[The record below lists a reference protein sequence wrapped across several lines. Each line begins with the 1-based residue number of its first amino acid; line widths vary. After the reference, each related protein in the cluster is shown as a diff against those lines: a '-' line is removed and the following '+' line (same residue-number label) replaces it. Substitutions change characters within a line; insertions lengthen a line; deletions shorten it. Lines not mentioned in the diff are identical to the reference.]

1 MSSVLSSYFERFV
14 APGESNYYSH
24 LSMMDQKKYRF
35 EQNQLDEMWSTYC
48 DALHSDPDMVSS
60 ILERSMDYTTLRGD
74 FDMKIKKSDME
85 KLKLTNT
92 NRFYEMEEVRAVI
105 KMFFDVIQ
113 KTVKGVRE
121 EQLYCF
127 LMEKEKPYEDG
138 DNMKSGFHVEFP
150 FILLSK
156 ADQNVIVFPKLVQ
169 SYEDLDIFTRFGDYQ
184 QHFFDTKVVNNAW
197 LLYGS
202 KKTKTSQSYRVT
214 HIYNKNIKEVT
225 LEHVM
230 ENRVV
235 YNCNE
240 EDMKLEN
247 EFSYHLP
254 RILSISHHGKKKY
267 ISRAIP
273 SDMNSQ
279 KSKFKK
285 LNALEKLSIE
295 RAVPANPEER
305 LKEVRE
311 LMPFLN
317 DSRAT
322 DYLSWMKV
330 GWILH
335 TIGEGSQDAL
345 QIWIDFSRRTTSGN
359 FSESVCI
366 YEWGKMS
373 VSDSEKNAT
382 IGTIRFWA
390 KEDDPEGYGKYCKSK
405 SRNVV
410 LQSIDKNGTLTP
422 YAAATALYHQYK
434 NDFIYTDAK
443 QWFYFS
449 GHKWNMTTE
458 GIELRKRICDL
469 ISPIQEEVD
478 KIRAKIRQIDEDIR
492 DKEEQP
498 QNYDEGGGGDVS
510 EKQKTTFDKKRLAL
524 IREKNQLEETGK
536 KDKIIKECRELFFD
550 KDFENKVDT
559 NVYLLGFTNGVLDLQ
574 NKVFRDGRPDDFI
587 TLSTTYEFREY
598 EDNAVEMKNV
608 DDYLLR
614 VFPDPEIRNYFLD
627 QCCMYLRGG
636 NLQKKVTIWSGAG
649 DNSKSVTIDLIQNI
663 LGQYAI
669 EFPTSM
675 LTEKRS
681 QSSAAAPELVR
692 SRGRRFAVIQEPN
705 ETDTINIGLL
715 KELSGNDRI
724 TTRALYKDQVEFKP
738 QFKLSIIC
746 NKLPRIPCDDSA
758 TWNRLRV
765 IPFESKFVDIK
776 DCPATFEEQ
785 FVVKQF
791 PKDPIFSEKL
801 PKMKQAFMYKLFLRY
816 KHAERFGMQAGEPEK
831 VMMATRKY
839 RSANDV
845 FMNFLC
851 DQLVEDPESLGIMLA
866 DLYDQFK
873 NWFKNSYSGKY
884 VAPKHELKEYLS
896 VKYKKHF
903 VINRLVGF
911 RYRTEQDDEEKSE

>member
-1 MSSVLSSYFERFV
+1 MASELSSYFERFV
-14 APGESNYYSH
+14 APGESQYYSH

-35 EQNQLDEMWSTYC
+35 EQSQLDDMWETYC
-48 DALHSDPDMVSS
+48 SALCADPEMVSS

-85 KLKLTNT
+85 KLKLSAD
-92 NRFYEMEEVRAVI
+92 RPFYALEEVKAVV
-105 KMFFDVIQ
+105 KMFFDVIGQ
-113 KTVKGVRE
+113 TVKGVRE
-121 EQLYCF
+121 EQLFCF
-127 LMEKEKPYEDG
+127 LTEKDRPYEDG
-138 DNMKSGFHVEFP
+138 DNMKSGFHLEFP

-156 ADQNVIVFPKLVQ
+156 ADQNVIVFPKL
-169 SYEDLDIFTRFGDYQ
+169 SRSFNDLDIFMRFGEYQ
-184 QHFFDTKVVNNAW
+184 EHFFDTKVVNNAW

-202 KKTKTSQSYRVT
+202 KKTKASGSYRVSR
-214 HIYNKNIKEVT
+214 IFNKAGKEVS
-225 LEHVM
+225 LAQVM
-230 ENRVV
+230 ENRVI
-235 YNCNE
+235 YSCDE
-240 EDMKLEN
+240 EELKMDNPVE
-247 EFSYHLP
+247 YYLP

-267 ISRAIP
+267 ILRAIP
-273 SDMNSQ
+273 SDLVAQ

-285 LNALEKLSIE
+285 LNPVEKLAIE
-295 RAVPANPEER
+295 RAVPINPEER

-311 LMPFLN
+311 LLPFL
-317 DSRAT
+317 SEARST

-330 GWILH
+330 GWILNNL
-335 TIGEGSQDAL
+335 GEGSQDAL
-345 QIWIDFSRRTTSGN
+345 QLWIDFSKRTTAGN

-366 YEWGKMS
+366 YEWGKMI
-373 VSDSEKNAT
+373 VSDSERNAT

-390 KEDDPEGYGKYCKSK
+390 KEDDPDGYGKYCKSK

-434 NDFIYTDAK
+434 NDFIYTDAR

-449 GHKWNMTTE
+449 GHKWNMTAE

-469 ISPIQEEVD
+469 ISPIQEEID
-478 KIRAKIRQIDEDIR
+478 KIRSRIRQMDEEIR
-492 DKEEQP
+492 DREEQP
-498 QNYDEGGGGDVS
+498 QNYEEVGGGDVS
-510 EKQKTTFDKKRLAL
+510 EKQKATLDKKRLAL
-524 IREKNQLEETGK
+524 IREKNLLEETGK

-574 NKVFRDGRPDDFI
+574 AKVFRDGRPDDFV
-587 TLSTTYEFREY
+587 TLTTGYEFREY
-598 EDNAVEMKNV
+598 DENAIEMKSV
-608 DDYLLR
+608 EDYLLR
-614 VFPDPEIRNYFLD
+614 VFPDADIRSYFLD

-649 DNSKSVTIDLIQNI
+649 DNSKSITIDLIQNI

-675 LTEKRS
+675 LTEKRA

-746 NKLPRIPCDDSA
+746 NKLPRIPCDDAA

-765 IPFESKFVDIK
+765 IPFESKFVDIN
-776 DCPATFEEQ
+776 DCPKSFEEQ
-785 FVVKQF
+785 FSAKMF

-801 PKMKQAFMYKLFLRY
+801 PRMKQAFMYMLFLRY
-816 KHAERFGMQAGEPEK
+816 KHAERYGMNSGEPEK

-851 DQLVEDPESLGIMLA
+851 DQLVEDPEALGIMLS

-884 VAPKHELKEYLS
+884 VAPKHELKEYLTI
-896 VKYKKHF
+896 KYKKHF

-911 RYRTEQDDEEKSE
+911 RYRTEQDDEE